1 MPHIFIKDFDK
12 KKFKDK
18 IDSDEVSFHFIGKS
32 LRWGENYSVLTSFRN
47 IDMFLSIQKRDEKW
61 LVKGDK
67 NTRPSPNFPLHK
79 AIETFGKF
87 TKSEILF
94 SNLNLKESQHIPQN
108 SKLKTPQ
115 FFEEDFW
122 KVKKNRVQIEIGF
135 GSGRHILHRAKNE
148 PDSFFIGVEI
158 HKPSIEQ
165 VLKQIEIQGLK
176 NIYLLDF
183 DARLFL
189 ETLPSNSIDTIYVHF
204 PVPWDKRPHRRVI
217 NPQFIV
223 ESKRVLKHLG
233 ILELR
238 TDSENYFQWSL
249 DLFLK
254 EEKLKME
261 LLKNQQIDIT
271 SKYED
276 RWIKLEKNIY
286 NFRITNL
293 DKSDSLRLVEELPL
307 FYHRKREDFSEIK
320 NLIGTKILRENWF
333 ISFVDIFEISE
344 TEFVFQIVGGS
355 YNYPET
361 RFLFTD
367 SNKIEYLIRKP
378 LEIEVNREIDKH
390 LRELL

>member
-1 MPHIFIKDFDK
+1 LPHIFIKNFDK
-12 KKFKDK
+12 NKFRDK

-47 IDMFLSIQKRDEKW
+47 IDMFLSIQKRHEKW

-79 AIETFGKF
+79 AIETFGKVSE
-87 TKSEILF
+87 SEILF
-94 SNLNLKESQHIPQN
+94 SNLNLKESQHIPKN

-115 FFEEDFW
+115 FFEEEFW
-122 KVKKNRVQIEIGF
+122 KVKKNKVQIEIGF
-135 GSGRHILHRAKNE
+135 GSGRHILHRAKDE

-189 ETLPSNSIDTIYVHF
+189 ETLPSNSVDTIYVHF

-233 ILELR
+233 VLELR
-238 TDSENYFQWSL
+238 TDSENYFQWSF

-254 EEKLKME
+254 EDKLKME

-293 DKSDSLRLVEELPL
+293 DKSDSLRLIEEIPL
-307 FYHRKREDFSEIK
+307 FYYRKREDFSEIR
-320 NLIGTKILRENWF
+320 NLIGTKILRESWF

-344 TEFVFQIVGGS
+344 NEFVFQIVGGS

-361 RFLFTD
+361 RFLFID